1 MKAPVVKALAET
13 YDAAQL
19 AAFVEAISEREE
31 DPAEVAGDDVG
42 EKLTHVLL
50 AQRIRARVDAGEA
63 PKDAFRAEMAGV
75 RTVLT
80 NG

>member
-1 MKAPVVKALAET
+1 VKAPVVKALAET

-19 AAFVEAISEREE
+19 AALVEAISEREE
-31 DPAEVAGDDVG
+31 DPAEVGGDDVG
-42 EKLTHVLL
+42 EKLAHVLL

-63 PKDAFRAEMAGV
+63 LKDAFRAEMAGV
-75 RTVLT
+75 RTVLA